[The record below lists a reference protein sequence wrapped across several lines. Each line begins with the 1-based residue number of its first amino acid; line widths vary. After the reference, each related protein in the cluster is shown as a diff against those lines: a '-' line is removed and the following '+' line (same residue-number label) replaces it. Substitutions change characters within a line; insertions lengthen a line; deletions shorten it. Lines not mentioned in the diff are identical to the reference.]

1 MPSAPFPTA
10 VLAGVRLEYLEP
22 LEALG
27 LFALLAAPIVLLG
40 WNALK
45 ALGPAR
51 RWVALAARLL
61 VILMAVLILAGL
73 RMEREN
79 KIVEVIVL
87 RDLSESAQ
95 QAAAEGSTL
104 GQQVN
109 QYLQSALAAD
119 GERKADDRV
128 GVISFDG
135 EAYVDL
141 VPTNNKLSLA
151 GQTTAVNRATPGTD
165 PASAIQLGL
174 ATGSEDARKRML
186 LIWDGNMTEGDLA
199 AAVAQAKSQNV
210 PIDVMPLKY
219 QVDNEVYIE
228 RFVAPTW
235 RREKEPFTLDVILT
249 NTAAFA
255 TQGTLRIEQE
265 GAPLDLDPTQPGLQS
280 GRTVTLQ
287 PGRNRESIL
296 VDPMEGVDVRRFK
309 AVFEPERRAG
319 PAGQTTAVG
328 DTLASNN
335 TASAFTFVRG
345 KGKVLYIDNTG
356 ATGGSGGEMLRNA
369 LTREGITIDGNR
381 IFIDS
386 FPTSMIDLQAFDA
399 VILANVPRGAGGLTD
414 PQQRMLAQYVHD
426 TGGGLVVI
434 GGPDALGAGGWQES
448 ELEDVLPVDM
458 DVPAKR
464 QIPKGALVLIMH
476 STEMAN
482 GNYWGEQCALKAV
495 EVLNRRD
502 DIGVLSYNWQG
513 GGAGWDFPLQ
523 EKGDGSR
530 VNAAIKN
537 MQLGDMPDFDDALDL
552 AINGDANS
560 IGLKGSDARQK
571 HVIII
576 SDMDPAPPSPQLLQ
590 QYIDNQIS
598 ISTVQCFGHGAA
610 LMPVAVQLAQAT
622 GGRAYGPIE
631 SNPSQL
637 PQIFIKEATIVR
649 RSLIKEDRAGM
660 PVSRTLDAAGSQLMQ
675 GIPNV
680 PPVYGYV
687 LSSKKDNPLV
697 EVPLV
702 LGEERD
708 PLFAVWQTGLGKS
721 AVWTSDAHNRWAA
734 NFAGSEAY
742 DKFWAQVVRG
752 VSRAA
757 QSGDFEVRVIVEDG
771 RGRIIVEA
779 LGDEAQFRSN
789 MTMRGLVLGPQS
801 ATGAEAEQVQL
812 VQSSPGTYEAE
823 FDAREEGP
831 YVVSL
836 QALDPE
842 GGQTALRGGTSVNG
856 SEEMMALKDDEAA
869 ARRVAEETGGRV
881 IPMWATGGYDLFA
894 PTYVDAMGRQTS
906 LARSTSP
913 LPIWDWLIPV
923 LLALILID
931 VAIRRIAWDWQ
942 ATKALAARASERV
955 WMITA
960 TTREDI
966 EGRRAGDAATL
977 GALRQTREQVA
988 AGVRQPVAGAT
999 AVEERPDPSR
1009 KFEAS
1014 GSAPEGDLSEVVGG
1028 ATDKPV
1034 PKGPAGKVTPKG
1046 QQPERPGAGG
1056 DMSSLMEAKR
1066 RARENIERQKKE

>member
-1 MPSAPFPTA
+1 MASFT
-10 VLAGVRLEYLEP
+10 LAAVRLEYLEP

-27 LFALLAAPIVLLG
+27 LFLLLSVPIVLLG

-45 ALGPAR
+45 ALGPVR
-51 RWVALAARLL
+51 RWVALGARIL
-61 VILMAVLILAGL
+61 VVALVVLILAGL
-73 RMEREN
+73 RMERQN
-79 KIVEVIVL
+79 SVVEVIVL
-87 RDLSESAQ
+87 LDQSESAR
-95 QAAAEGSTL
+95 QAAAAGSTL
-104 GQQVN
+104 RQQLN
-109 QYLQSALAAD
+109 QYLLSALGPD
-119 GERKADDRV
+119 SQRKPEDRL

-135 EAYVDL
+135 DAYVDL
-141 VPTNNKLSLA
+141 IPSNLNTSLS
-151 GQTTAVNRATPGTD
+151 GQATAVNRESPGTD
-165 PASAIQLGL
+165 PAAPIQLSL
-174 ATGSEDARKRML
+174 ATFNEDARRRIL
-186 LIWDGNMTEGDLA
+186 LIWDGNRTEGDLD
-199 AAVAQAKSQNV
+199 AAVALAKAQNV

-219 QVDNEVYIE
+219 QVNNEVFVE

-235 RREKEPFTLDVILT
+235 RREKEPFSLDVILT
-249 NTAAFA
+249 NTAAFPVR
-255 TQGTLRIEQE
+255 GTLRIEQE
-265 GAPLDLDPTQPGLQS
+265 GSPLDLDPTTPGLQS
-280 GRTVTLQ
+280 GRAVVLD
-287 PGRNRESIL
+287 PGRNRTSVL

-319 PAGQTTAVG
+319 PGGQQVAVG

-335 TASAFTFVRG
+335 TANAFTFVRG

-356 ATGGSGGEMLRNA
+356 AQGGAGGEMLRTA
-369 LTREGITIDGNR
+369 LTREGITIDANR
-381 IFIDS
+381 IDVDS
-386 FPTSMIDLQAFDA
+386 FPTSLIDLQAFDA

-426 TGGGLVVI
+426 TGGGLVMI
-434 GGPDALGAGGWQES
+434 GGPDAFGAGGWQES
-448 ELEDVLPVDM
+448 ELEEVLPVNM

-476 STEMAN
+476 STEMPE

-502 DIGVLSYNWQG
+502 DIGVLSYG
-513 GGAGWDFPLQ
+513 MMAGGAAWDFPLQ

-530 VNAAIKN
+530 VISAIKN
-537 MQLGDMPDFDDALDL
+537 MQLGDMPDFDDAMDL
-552 AINGDANS
+552 ALNGDANS
-560 IGLKGSDARQK
+560 IGLKESDARQK

-576 SDMDPAPPSPQLLQ
+576 SDMDPAPPSPQLLKA
-590 QYIDNQIS
+590 YVDAQIS
-598 ISTVQCFGHGAA
+598 VSTVQCFGHNQP
-610 LMPVAVQLAQAT
+610 LMPVAIQLAEAT

-649 RSLIKEDRAGM
+649 RSLIKEDPDGL
-660 PVSRTLDAAGSQLMQ
+660 PVSRTLDAAGSQLMA
-675 GIPNV
+675 GIPEV
-680 PPVYGYV
+680 PPVVGYV
-687 LSSKKDNPLV
+687 LTSKKDNPLV

-702 LGEERD
+702 LGDERD
-708 PLFAVWQTGLGKS
+708 PLFAIWQTGLGK
-721 AVWTSDAHNRWAA
+721 AAAWTSDAHNRWAV

-757 QSGDFEVRVIVEDG
+757 QSGDYEVRTIVEDG
-771 RGRIIVEA
+771 RGKIIVEA
-779 LGDEAQFRSN
+779 LGEEARFKSN
-789 MTMRGLVLGPQS
+789 MSIRGLVLGPRS
-801 ATGAEAEQVQL
+801 ASGAEAEQLQL
-812 VQSSPGTYEAE
+812 VQTSPGTYEAE

-836 QALDPE
+836 NAVDPE

-869 ARRVAEETGGRV
+869 ARRVAEATGGRV
-881 IPMWATGGYDLFA
+881 IPAWTTAGYDLYA
-894 PTYVDAMGRQTS
+894 TDYIDAMGNEAS
-906 LARSTSP
+906 LAKSTSP

-942 ATKALAARASERV
+942 ATKSIVARAGERV
-955 WMITA
+955 RMVTA

-966 EGRRAGDAATL
+966 EGRRAAEAATL

-988 AGVRQPVAGAT
+988 AGARQPSASAT
-999 AVEERPDPSR
+999 AILDDRPDPSR
-1009 KFEAS
+1009 KFEAA
-1014 GSAPEGDLSEVVGG
+1014 GGAPEGDLSEVVGG

-1034 PKGPAGKVTPKG
+1034 PKGPGGKVTPKG
-1046 QQPERPGAGG
+1046 QRPDKPGASGEG
-1056 DMSSLMEAKR
+1056 MSSLMEAKR
-1066 RARENIERQKKE
+1066 RARENIERQKNE